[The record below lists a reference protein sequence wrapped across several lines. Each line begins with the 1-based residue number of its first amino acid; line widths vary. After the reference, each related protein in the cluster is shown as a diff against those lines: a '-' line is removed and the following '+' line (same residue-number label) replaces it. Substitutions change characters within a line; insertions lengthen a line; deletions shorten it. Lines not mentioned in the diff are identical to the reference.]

1 MGIQSEL
8 FFSNGIPHH
17 HHHHHFIRIE
27 GKFHLK

>member
-17 HHHHHFIRIE
+17 HHHFIRIE

>member
-8 FFSNGIPHH
+8 FFSNGIPL
-17 HHHHHFIRIE
+17 HHHFIRIE